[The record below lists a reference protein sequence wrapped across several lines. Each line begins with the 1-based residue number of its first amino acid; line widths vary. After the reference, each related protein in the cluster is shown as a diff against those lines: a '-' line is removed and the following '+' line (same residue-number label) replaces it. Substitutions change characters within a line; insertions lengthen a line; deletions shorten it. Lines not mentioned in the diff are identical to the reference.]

1 MRYRIIFALAIAVSS
16 PAWAGQGSIG
26 NSQMVI
32 VWRSPQAYDE
42 ALAHIRANVAP
53 GLLGDLIACTVPP
66 RSKVEITRM
75 GEITHDIT
83 VIQGPASGCQGT
95 IPASD
100 LNGE

>member
-42 ALAHIRANVAP
+42 AMAHIRANVAP
-53 GLLGDLIACTVPP
+53 GLLRDLIACTVPP
-66 RSKVEITRM
+66 RSRVEITRM
-75 GEITHDIT
+75 GEITHDVT